1 MRHSVVIALL
11 GFINATCTVAQTF
24 DVNSEIS
31 LQGRWYPQSPIFL
44 EQKSS
49 TMGAVA
55 KTTLYVEIAP
65 KTSFTFTPL
74 YRYDSADS
82 QRTHG
87 DVREAYFLM
96 YGDWKNNSW
105 ELRLGQAS
113 VYWGVTELYNLV
125 DIVNQTDLVEHPRNR
140 PKLGQPMVHLTLSG
154 EWGIA
159 ESFLLPYHRKRT
171 FPGPTGRL
179 RSRFPISDN
188 ASYEHRDEENHVDVA
203 FRYSNSVGPYDF
215 GFSVFVGTNREPTFL
230 ASGQSEPTT
239 YENLTLQPHYEQIEQ
254 FGLDVQLTTSALLYK
269 FEAIQ
274 RNGMRNLFGEE
285 ENYHAVILGTEHT
298 IYNLFNSSASLT
310 VLAEWLYD
318 GRGSRSTNVWTNDLF
333 LSGFLSFNDVAG
345 TEFVAGLLA
354 DLDYDYRALNLE
366 FKRRL
371 SDSWTMRFE
380 SIVNLS
386 SDPADLT
393 YDGRKDSFVG
403 MDFTFGF

>member
-1 MRHSVVIALL
+1 MRRSVGIALL
-11 GFINATCTVAQTF
+11 GFVCATCAVGQKF

-31 LQGRWYPQSPIFL
+31 VQGRWYPQSPIFP
-44 EQKSS
+44 EQRSS
-49 TMGAVA
+49 TMGAVV
-55 KTTLYVEIAP
+55 KTTLHVELAS

-96 YGDWKNNSW
+96 YDDWKDTSW

-113 VYWGVTELYNLV
+113 VYWGVTEIYNLV
-125 DIVNQTDLVEHPRNR
+125 DIINQTDLVEHPRNR
-140 PKLGQPMVHLTLSG
+140 PKLGQPMVHLTVYG
-154 EWGIA
+154 NWGIA

-171 FPGPTGRL
+171 FPGPEGRL
-179 RSRFPISDN
+179 RSRFPINEN

-215 GFSVFVGTNREPTFL
+215 GLSMFVGTNREPAFL
-230 ASGQSEPTT
+230 ASGQPDLATQE
-239 YENLTLQPHYEQIEQ
+239 YITLQPYYEQIEQ
-254 FGLDVQLTTSALLYK
+254 FGLDLQLTTSRLLYK
-269 FEAIQ
+269 FEAIK
-274 RNGMRNLFGEE
+274 RNGMRNLYGEE
-285 ENYHAVILGTEHT
+285 ESYHALILGTEHT
-298 IYNLFNSSASLT
+298 IYILFNSSASLT

-318 GRGSRSTNVWTNDLF
+318 ARGSRSTSVWTNDLF
-333 LSGFLSFNDVAG
+333 VSGFLSFNDVAG
-345 TEFVAGLLA
+345 TELVAGLLA
-354 DLDYDYRALNLE
+354 DLEYDYSALNLE

-371 SDSWTMRFE
+371 SDTWTMRLE

-393 YDGRKDSFVG
+393 YDGRNDSFLG
-403 MDFTFGF
+403 IDFTFGF